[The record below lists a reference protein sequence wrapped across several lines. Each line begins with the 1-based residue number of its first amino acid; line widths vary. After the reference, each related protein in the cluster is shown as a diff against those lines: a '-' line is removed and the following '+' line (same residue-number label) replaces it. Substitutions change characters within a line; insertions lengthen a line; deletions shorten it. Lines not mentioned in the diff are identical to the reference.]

1 MKPEDIIT
9 RINPSEI
16 KYLTSRSSGP
26 GGQNVNKV
34 STRVELRFNIPASA
48 SLTDEEK
55 ARINEVLRNRISN
68 EGDLI
73 IVSQSERS
81 QLKNKEKATER
92 FFNLLAKA
100 LTDKPERKPT
110 KPTHA
115 SQIKRVDQ
123 KKKKGL
129 RKSLRRIPGDSE
141 L

>member
-81 QLKNKEKATER
+81 QLKNKEKVTER

-100 LTDKPERKPT
+100 LTEKPERRAT
-110 KPTHA
+110 KPTRA